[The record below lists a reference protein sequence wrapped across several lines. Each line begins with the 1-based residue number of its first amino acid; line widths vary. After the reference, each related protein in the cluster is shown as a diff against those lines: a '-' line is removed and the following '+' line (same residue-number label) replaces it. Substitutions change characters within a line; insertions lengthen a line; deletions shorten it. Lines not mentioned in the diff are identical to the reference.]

1 MSYYKWHRRLYRL
14 PRSIDAG
21 GGPLLN
27 VMKSLYRWV
36 REKGFWSLL
45 SPVVAIMTTVVGG
58 VSAVGWRN
66 YRFEWWE

>member
-1 MSYYKWHRRLYRL
+1 
-14 PRSIDAG
+14 
-21 GGPLLN
+21 
-27 VMKSLYRWV
+27 MKSLYRWV

-45 SPVVAIMTTVVGG
+45 SLVVAIMTTVVGG